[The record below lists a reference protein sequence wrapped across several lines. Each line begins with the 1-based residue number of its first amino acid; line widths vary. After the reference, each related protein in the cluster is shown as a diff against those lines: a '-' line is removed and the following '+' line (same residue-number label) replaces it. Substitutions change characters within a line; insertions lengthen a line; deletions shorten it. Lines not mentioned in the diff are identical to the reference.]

1 LYRPQSTFPEFQGR
15 DIRTSPLNR
24 LPVDKGFRN
33 LFPLYPAAFRSLG
46 ELPGDVVIASSS
58 GWAHMARVVP
68 EALHVVYCHTP
79 ARWLFRS
86 DYLTHGDHRSWRE
99 AAFRPAT
106 HAFRAL
112 DRRAARQAGLYIA
125 NSEETRQRIRLAYG
139 IDSAVV
145 HPPVDIDRF
154 TPRPR
159 GERLLVI
166 SRLLPYKRVDLVVRA
181 ATRLG
186 IGLDVVGDGPMLGEL
201 RRAAGPGVTF
211 HGPVA
216 DTTVV
221 ELLESCRAVCV
232 AGEDD
237 FGIVAVEAQAAG
249 KPVIAYGHG
258 GALETIDEHVTGV
271 LFYEQTDESVAQAI
285 AASERLE
292 TPPDVIAQRAR
303 RFGRA
308 SFERGLLAAI
318 AARMTQRP
326 PPLARVRGA

>member
-1 LYRPQSTFPEFQGR
+1 
-15 DIRTSPLNR
+15 
-24 LPVDKGFRN
+24 
-33 LFPLYPAAFRSLG
+33 
-46 ELPGDVVIASSS
+46 
-58 GWAHMARVVP
+58 MARVAP
-68 EALHVVYCHTP
+68 ETLHVVYCHTP
-79 ARWLFRS
+79 ARWLYRS
-86 DYLTHGDHRSWRE
+86 EYLRAGENRSWRE
-99 AAFRPAT
+99 AAIRPAT

-112 DRRAARQAGLYIA
+112 DRQAARRADLYIA
-125 NSEETRQRIRLAYG
+125 NSQETRQRIRLAYG
-139 IDSAVV
+139 IDSAIVY
-145 HPPVDIDRF
+145 PPVDIDRF

-201 RRAAGPGVTF
+201 RRIAGPDVTF

-232 AGEDD
+232 AGQDD

-249 KPVIAYGHG
+249 KPVIAYGRG

-271 LFYEQTDESVAQAI
+271 LFYEQTEASVAEAI
-285 AASERLE
+285 AASERLQ
-292 TPPDVIAQRAR
+292 TPPEAIAQRTR
-303 RFGRA
+303 RFCRA
-308 SFERGLLAAI
+308 SFGSNLLAVIATALAQRPAL
-318 AARMTQRP
+318 AAR
-326 PPLARVRGA
+326 LRGA